1 MKRLILFAF
10 LFSAL
15 AVPALGELTDA
26 DLDKIRLIVK
36 AEIAPVKSELE
47 GDIASLKSELKGD
60 IASLKSELKG
70 DIASLK
76 SELKEDIAESEKNLR
91 THIDTKF
98 EGVHKQITLLTNF
111 VYALIALIV
120 AAIAIPQLIL
130 TWRSSGDRQQQ
141 RINQELREEIEA
153 LKQQQIARP

>member
-26 DLDKIRLIVK
+26 DLNKIRLVVK
-36 AEIAPVKSELE
+36 EEVATAKSDLRTEM
-47 GDIASLKSELKGD
+47 AT
-60 IASLKSELKG
+60 
-70 DIASLK
+70 
-76 SELKEDIAESEKNLR
+76 LKEDLRAEITTLKADLKADIATSERHLK
-91 THIDTKF
+91 TYIDAKVETKI
-98 EGVHKQITLLTNF
+98 EGIQKQISLLTNV